1 MVLISKPPIL
11 FHHTSTDG
19 SYDALGYSLVMSACL
34 MSALGIVLTKLIS
47 RQVEKLVILFYLGV
61 AAAVCGG
68 VGLFMFGSPSIP
80 DTRDWILA
88 IAIALLGMI
97 QQYILV
103 WAVQVISQIEDSK
116 TFDLSLIMKIIYF
129 LVGVT
134 CKSHS
139 GETVSNS
146 SCLFSSGTVYCV
158 QGIKKNPL

>member
-103 WAVQVISQIEDSK
+103 WAVQVISQTVKQLI
-116 TFDLSLIMKIIYF
+116 FDYENYIFHSW
-129 LVGVT
+129 
-134 CKSHS
+134 SHPQES
-139 GETVSNS
+139 
-146 SCLFSSGTVYCV
+146 
-158 QGIKKNPL
+158 QW